1 MDIYQPDRGSTVS
14 MDHCYSKPWSA
25 HPDASNARPIKKL
38 YMPKLPHLT
47 QMHVQNREA
56 EIDVCTVTE
65 PSKPP
70 YDTAKARSLMQECG
84 RHVPLMRTEES
95 PEDWEERISRNGWSL
110 QQNRLFNKVMKA
122 LQSDR
127 LARLS
132 YVDTKNE
139 PIMRRIHIDKTA
151 RRIRQALAGVSW
163 DSKLTQW
170 LHNLLIEN
178 LSIQMLASYLDVLQT
193 LRAKL
198 PTMIDKMVAVG
209 LASGKSATS
218 IEALHLLLKR
228 PWDPVLSTY
237 NQQKPQKLP
246 GNPLIIVAPSV
257 PSAGGHAYSK
267 RTRFWNSQL
276 SNLGKVIPVTM
287 HTVNGSKGVGISQC
301 LEHMVGAVHTKV
313 LELKGH
319 FQHKPIVLLG
329 WDTGSLIACHV
340 ALQETVSAV
349 VCLGLP
355 LSGISG
361 YRGDIED
368 SLLDLTTPSLF
379 VIGQN
384 STTTNMD
391 DMEDLRERMRAEN
404 ALVVIGGADNQL
416 RMSRAKRKQEGIT
429 QIVCDKKILDE
440 ISEFL
445 GGILSQST
453 SQYVET
459 PEASDAEMKKKPKKR
474 TEKLMT
480 VSGASHIKTE
490 IGTKAQH
497 TGSTIVPKRKS
508 THNSLAPPRKRMKSA
523 PDSKFSPGTTHVM
536 KSAPELSGLL
546 RGQRQIHDIKQEID
560 MQNRLLKEGSALY
573 SDLKAQL
580 AAKATAHQAL
590 AGSLTSADIKAQL
603 AAKAAQQSLVASL
616 ASSSQL
622 NSVRQ
627 VSANTL
633 SSVQSAGGN
642 HNESMLS
649 KHLQTSSEN
658 TLPSLAS
665 TLTSLHNA
673 LRTGGYKPSVHITSA
688 QSMTSQIQ
696 HLLYSSVNRT
706 TESKTHKSL
715 PTLLSSLKSPAMV
728 SPGSIL
734 EASSSPSH
742 TSGTSINSSTTTQT
756 DSEKLQAIQKLQFHD
771 FPLTTASLIK
781 FPNTATLTQA
791 KILTSSNATK
801 SPSPGLSDISK
812 PSTVQIVTSKGN
824 QMESSGTMTMETDD
838 TSPPRPQRPAIVSTV
853 TEGNIVTVSLTSD
866 KSIIHSAPSTTK
878 LQTTGSGIIRPI
890 ATSETL
896 GKVNSLLES
905 SPVIQ
910 RTSTNIVTPSSSQ
923 IGSYTITK
931 TYESTSKKTPVTS
944 TTTHV
949 GSLVPKSSNT
959 THPVTPKTSK
969 STAATTVTSYT
980 ATPKPALS
988 TIAATRTRRIKT
1000 PKQYDL

>member
-1 MDIYQPDRGSTVS
+1 M
-14 MDHCYSKPWSA
+14 
-25 HPDASNARPIKKL
+25 
-38 YMPKLPHLT
+38 
-47 QMHVQNREA
+47 
-56 EIDVCTVTE
+56 
-65 PSKPP
+65 
-70 YDTAKARSLMQECG
+70 TA
-84 RHVPLMRTEES
+84 
-95 PEDWEERISRNGWSL
+95 
-110 QQNRLFNKVMKA
+110 
-122 LQSDR
+122 
-127 LARLS
+127 
-132 YVDTKNE
+132 
-139 PIMRRIHIDKTA
+139 
-151 RRIRQALAGVSW
+151 
-163 DSKLTQW
+163 
-170 LHNLLIEN
+170 
-178 LSIQMLASYLDVLQT
+178 
-193 LRAKL
+193 
-198 PTMIDKMVAVG
+198 
-209 LASGKSATS
+209 
-218 IEALHLLLKR
+218 
-228 PWDPVLSTY
+228 
-237 NQQKPQKLP
+237 
-246 GNPLIIVAPSV
+246 
-257 PSAGGHAYSK
+257 
-267 RTRFWNSQL
+267 
-276 SNLGKVIPVTM
+276 
-287 HTVNGSKGVGISQC
+287 
-301 LEHMVGAVHTKV
+301 
-313 LELKGH
+313 
-319 FQHKPIVLLG
+319 
-329 WDTGSLIACHV
+329 
-340 ALQETVSAV
+340 
-349 VCLGLP
+349 
-355 LSGISG
+355 
-361 YRGDIED
+361 
-368 SLLDLTTPSLF
+368 
-379 VIGQN
+379 
-384 STTTNMD
+384 
-391 DMEDLRERMRAEN
+391 
-404 ALVVIGGADNQL
+404 
-416 RMSRAKRKQEGIT
+416 
-429 QIVCDKKILDE
+429 
-440 ISEFL
+440 
-445 GGILSQST
+445 
-453 SQYVET
+453 
-459 PEASDAEMKKKPKKR
+459 
-474 TEKLMT
+474 
-480 VSGASHIKTE
+480 SGASHIKTE
-490 IGTKAQH
+490 VDTKVQH
-497 TGSTIVPKRKS
+497 SGSTIVPKRKS
-508 THNSLAPPRKRMKSA
+508 THSSLAPPRKRIKSA

-590 AGSLTSADIKAQL
+590 ASSLTSADIKAQL

-616 ASSSQL
+616 ASSSHL

-633 SSVQSAGGN
+633 TSVQSVGN

-696 HLLYSSVNRT
+696 HLLYTSVNRT
-706 TESKTHKSL
+706 TESKTQKAL

-734 EASSSPSH
+734 DASSSTSQ
-742 TSGTSINSSTTTQT
+742 TSGSPINLSTTTQT

-781 FPNTATLTQA
+781 FPNTATLAQA

-878 LQTTGSGIIRPI
+878 VQTTGSGTIRPI
-890 ATSETL
+890 VTSETL

-931 TYESTSKKTPVTS
+931 TYEPTPKKTPVTS

-949 GSLVPKSSNT
+949 GSVVPKASTT
-959 THPVTPKTSK
+959 THSATPKTSK
-969 STAATTVTSYT
+969 STATTTVTSYT
-980 ATPKPALS
+980 ATPKPAMS